1 MTIDLQMLV
10 LTSLLSIVLAV
21 PPLIALIYRRGLL
34 YAAGNRVESPS
45 LPAWGDRAQRAQKNL
60 LANLPA
66 FAALVLVATVAGVTN
81 EATAWGAEMFF
92 WARVAHAAVYIAGVP
107 YIRTVAFVV
116 SLGGMFGIA
125 GELFGAWS
133 IDPPGV

>member
-10 LTSLLSIVLAV
+10 LASLLSIVLAV
-21 PPLIALIYRRGLL
+21 PPLIALIYQRGLL
-34 YAAGNRVESPS
+34 YALGNRAESP
-45 LPAWGDRAQRAQKNL
+45 LPPAWGDRARRAQTNL

-81 EATAWGAEMFF
+81 EATAWGAEQFF
-92 WARVAHAAVYIAGVP
+92 WARVAHAVVYIAGVP

-116 SLGGMFGIA
+116 SLGGMFNIA